1 MPRSL
6 IRTLREGVRQF
17 TEHPQLFLTLLV
29 AVSILCSYLFLAERF
44 ISIAT
49 DAQDRLINVRVGAMQ
64 DAFAPLAGELL
75 SSPDVLREHMKTIAS
90 QNQTIVEFSIL
101 EEVAPQTWY
110 TIVSLNK
117 EEEYLPHEGYG
128 IVLGL
133 ASNDPGNSYTTQEYE
148 GSERYFRT
156 ARAIVKDG
164 EIQGVI
170 VTRQSL
176 SEADLQIAK
185 SIRDA
190 SIMLG
195 VVLLFLMGLFF
206 KHARIIDYTV
216 LYKKLKEL
224 DQLKDDF
231 ISMTSH
237 ELRTPL
243 TAIRGY
249 VELLEQKDEVRTV
262 DGKQFLERI
271 NTSAEEL
278 DQLISDILDVTRLE
292 QGRLSFT
299 PTTID
304 PKSIMEEVV
313 SSLMFK
319 AKEKGLVLKTLFE
332 HQATIV
338 ADPVRLK
345 QVMVNI
351 IGNAVKYTK
360 KGEIVARV
368 YSNNNRLYLRVSDTG
383 IGMSAEAQRR
393 LFEKFYRADS
403 SEVQREVGTGL
414 GLWITKQL
422 VEKMGGTISVESIE
436 GVGSHIVV
444 SFPLV
449 NE

>member
-1 MPRSL
+1 MPHSL

-29 AVSILCSYLFLAERF
+29 AVAILSSYLFLAERF

-64 DAFAPLAGELL
+64 DAFAPLASELL
-75 SSPDVLREHMKTIAS
+75 LSPDVLREHMRTIAS

-110 TIVSLNK
+110 TLVSLDIEK
-117 EEEYLPHEGYG
+117 EYMPHEGHD

-133 ASNDPGNSYTTQEYE
+133 ASNDPSNSYTTQEFE
-148 GSERYFRT
+148 GGERYFRT
-156 ARAIVKDG
+156 ARAVVKDG
-164 EIQGVI
+164 EVQGVI

-195 VVLLFLMGLFF
+195 FILLFLMVLFF

-249 VELLEQKDEVRTV
+249 VELLEQKNEVRTTE
-262 DGKQFLERI
+262 GKQFLGRI

-299 PTTID
+299 PSHISPHTIV
-304 PKSIMEEVV
+304 EEVV
-313 SSLMFK
+313 TSLTFK
-319 AKEKGLVLKTLFE
+319 AKEKGLSLTASFE
-332 HQATIV
+332 QNATIFV
-338 ADPVRLK
+338 DPIRLK

-351 IGNAVKYTK
+351 IGNAVKYTN
-360 KGEIVARV
+360 KGEIVVRV
-368 YSNNNRLYLRVSDTG
+368 YTVNDRLLLRVSDTG
-383 IGMSAEAQRR
+383 IGMSAEAQKRI
-393 LFEKFYRADS
+393 FEKFYRADS
-403 SEVQREVGTGL
+403 SDVQREVGTGL

-422 VEKMGGTISVESIE
+422 VEKMNGTISVESIE

-449 NE
+449 NG

>member
-1 MPRSL
+1 MPHSL
-6 IRTLREGVRQF
+6 IRALREGVRQF

-29 AVSILCSYLFLAERF
+29 AIAILCSYLFLAERF

-75 SSPDVLREHMKTIAS
+75 ATPDVLREHMRTIAS
-90 QNQTIVEFSIL
+90 QNQTIVEFFIL
-101 EEVAPQTWY
+101 EEVEPQTWY
-110 TIVSLNK
+110 TLVSLDK
-117 EEEYLPHEGYG
+117 EKEYFPYDGYD

-133 ASNDPGNSYTTQEYE
+133 ASNDPSNSYTTQEYDA
-148 GSERYFRT
+148 GERYFKT
-156 ARAIVKDG
+156 ARAIVKNG
-164 EIQGVI
+164 EVQGVI

-195 VVLLFLMGLFF
+195 IVLLFLMALFF

-249 VELLEQKDEVRTV
+249 VELLEQKNEVRTV

-278 DQLISDILDVTRLE
+278 DQLISDILDVTRIE

-299 PTTID
+299 FSLLD
-304 PKSIMEEVV
+304 PRNAVEEVV
-313 SSLMFK
+313 TSLTFK
-319 AKEKGLVLKTLFE
+319 ANEKGITLKTSFE
-332 HQATIV
+332 QQATIS

-345 QVMVNI
+345 QVIVNI
-351 IGNAVKYTK
+351 VGNAVKYTN
-360 KGEIVARV
+360 KGDVTVRIYTANDRV
-368 YSNNNRLYLRVSDTG
+368 MIRVSDTG

-393 LFEKFYRADS
+393 VFEKFYRADS

-422 VEKMGGTISVESIE
+422 VEKMGGTITVESIE

-449 NE
+449 NG